1 MSSLYKIV
9 GIDPGG
15 NTGLSVMTIDDEFN
29 IKDIE
34 PYTLKLDDYT
44 THEKGNAKSTD
55 RLIALDSILTD
66 ILETHSPI
74 AVGMEIAFVN
84 KRFPLSGLS
93 LARYTAILDVVIRKT
108 LPNSIVFRLP
118 PKLIKSAVG
127 AGGKAIKDDMYEN
140 LLSITEVSKYILDNN
155 DCDEHNIDATAIA
168 YVALKEIRRDPSILY
183 SMRENI

>member
-1 MSSLYKIV
+1 MINNTYTII

-15 NTGLSVMTIDDEFN
+15 NTGISVMSLDDEFN

-34 PYTLKLDDYT
+34 PYTLKLDEYAK
-44 THEKGNAKSTD
+44 HEKGNAKTTD
-55 RLIALDSILTD
+55 RLVALDSLITD
-66 ILETHSPI
+66 ILEIHNPI

-93 LARYTAILDVVIRKT
+93 LAKYTAILDVAIRKT

-118 PKLIKSAVG
+118 PKLIKSEVG

-140 LLSITEVSKYILDNN
+140 LLSITEISKFIHNN
-155 DCDEHNIDATAIA
+155 SDCDEHNVDATAIA
-168 YVALKEIRRDPSILY
+168 YVALKVIRKDPSVLF
-183 SMRENI
+183 SLRE